1 MDGKLSLIRYIKNA
15 ITSSLENAVKEG
27 KVALEEIPDVHVEIP
42 KDSKNG
48 DFSTNVAMQLAK
60 IARMNP
66 RALAEIVISGLEVSE
81 DTIEKVEMAGAGF
94 INFYVSPKW
103 YQNELAD
110 ILKYKDDYGKM
121 TLETPKSINF
131 EYVSANPTGPL
142 HIGNAR
148 GGAVG
153 DCIANIY
160 KYCGWDVT
168 KEFYINDAGNQILK
182 FGESIGS
189 RYMQLFD
196 SNYPFPEDG
205 YQGSYITDYA
215 TEYYELHGD
224 SLVNATKEERNKA
237 LSDYALKIAVKKM
250 KDDLLA
256 YGIEYDV
263 WYSETNL
270 HESGEIND
278 VIGVMTN
285 NGATYEADDAVWF
298 KATDY
303 GCEKDEVLIRK
314 NGIPTYYAADIAYH
328 YDKFAKRNFDMAVN
342 VWGADHHGHV
352 KRMKEA
358 MKAVL
363 NTKEERLEVILM
375 QLVQLKLGE
384 EFVRLSK
391 RKGQIVT
398 LTDLVDE
405 VGVDAARFMFN
416 SLAPST
422 HMEFDL
428 DLAIRQSNENP
439 VFYVQYAH
447 ARMCSIIR
455 NIGEST
461 EGADLSLLKEK
472 QETELLDKL
481 ASFSKEISDAAAE
494 YDPSRMTKYATNLAG
509 LFHSFYNSC
518 RVKCEDVELMKARLA
533 LVEGARY
540 VLKNTLGIIG
550 VSAPE
555 QM

>member
-1 MDGKLSLIRYIKNA
+1 MDGKLSVISYIKENITKSIASA
-15 ITSSLENAVKEG
+15 IDAGSISLEAV
-27 KVALEEIPDVHVEIP
+27 PNVHVEIP
-42 KDSKNG
+42 KDVKNG
-48 DFSTNVAMQLAK
+48 DFSSNAAMQLAK
-60 IARMNP
+60 SARMNP
-66 RALAEIVISGLEVSE
+66 RVLAQIIIDGLEIDE
-81 DTIEKVEMAGAGF
+81 NIIAKVEMAGAGF
-94 INFYVSPKW
+94 INFYVADQW
-103 YQNELAD
+103 YYNELRD
-110 ILKYKDDYGKM
+110 VLKYKDDYGKM
-121 TLETPKSINF
+121 TLPEKKSINF

-153 DCIANIY
+153 DCISNIY
-160 KYCGWDVT
+160 TYCGWDVT
-168 KEFYINDAGNQILK
+168 REFYINDAGNQILK
-182 FGESIGS
+182 FGESIGA

-196 SNYPFPEDG
+196 SSYPFPEDG

-215 TEYYELHGD
+215 GAYFEKHGD
-224 SLVNATKEERNKA
+224 SLLNLSKEERNKA
-237 LSDYALKIAVKKM
+237 LSDYALEIAVAKM
-250 KDDLLA
+250 KEDLLA
-256 YGIEYDV
+256 YGVDYDV
-263 WYSETNL
+263 WYSETSL

-278 VIGVMTN
+278 VINVMTQ

-314 NGIPTYYAADIAYH
+314 NGIPTYYAADLAYH
-328 YDKFAKRNFDMAVN
+328 YDKFAKRKFDMAVN

-352 KRMKEA
+352 KRMKEG
-358 MKAVL
+358 MKALL
-363 NTKEERLEVILM
+363 NTKEEKLEVILM
-375 QLVQLKLGE
+375 QLVQLKIGE
-384 EFVRLSK
+384 DFVRLSK

-398 LTDLVDE
+398 LTDLIDE
-405 VGVDAARFMFN
+405 VGTDAARFMFN

-428 DLAIRQSNENP
+428 GLAIKQSNDNP

-455 NIGEST
+455 NINECT
-461 EGADLSLLKEK
+461 DGADLSLLKEK
-472 QETELLDKL
+472 QEMELLDKL

-494 YDPSRMTKYATNLAG
+494 FDPSRMTRYATSLAG

-518 RVKCEDVELMKARLA
+518 RVKCDDAELRKARLA
-533 LVEGARY
+533 LVEGAKY
-540 VLKNTLGIIG
+540 VLKNTLTIIG

>member
-1 MDGKLSLIRYIKNA
+1 MDGKLSLIRYIKDSIA
-15 ITSSLENAVKEG
+15 LSLKNAVGEG
-27 KVALEEIPDVHVEIP
+27 KVMLENIPDVHVEIP
-42 KDSKNG
+42 KDVKNG
-48 DFSTNVAMQLAK
+48 DFSTNIAMQLAK
-60 IARMNP
+60 LARMNP
-66 RALAEIVISGLEVSE
+66 RALADIVISGLEVSE
-81 DTIEKVEMAGAGF
+81 DIIEKVEMAGAGF

-103 YQNELAD
+103 YQNELSD

-121 TLETPKSINF
+121 KLDAPKSINF

-196 SNYPFPEDG
+196 ESYPFPEDG

-215 TEYYELHGD
+215 ISYRDIHGD
-224 SLVNATKEERNKA
+224 SLVNVSKEERNNA
-237 LSDYALKIAVKKM
+237 LSDYALVIAVKKM
-250 KDDLLA
+250 KEDLLQ
-256 YGIEYDV
+256 YGIDYDV
-263 WYSETNL
+263 WFSELTL
-270 HESGEIND
+270 HESGAIND
-278 VIGVMTN
+278 VIDVMTK

-328 YDKFAKRNFDMAVN
+328 YDKFGKRNFDMAVN

-358 MKAVL
+358 MKAVM
-363 NTKEERLEVILM
+363 NTKEEKLEVILM

-384 EFVRLSK
+384 DFVRLSK

-461 EGADLSLLKEK
+461 DGADLSLLAEK
-472 QETELLDKL
+472 QEKDLLDKL
-481 ASFSKEISDAAAE
+481 ASFSKELSEAAAE
-494 YDPSRMTKYATNLAG
+494 FDPSRMTRYATNLAG
-509 LFHSFYNSC
+509 LFHSFYNAC
-518 RVKCEDVELMKARLA
+518 RVKCEDENLMKARLA

>member
-1 MDGKLSLIRYIKNA
+1 MDGKLSLIKYIRENIASSLKNA
-15 ITSSLENAVKEG
+15 VDEG
-27 KVALEEIPDVHVEIP
+27 KVSLQEMPDIHVEIP
-42 KDSKNG
+42 KDAKNG

-60 IARMNP
+60 LARMNP
-66 RALAEIVISGLEVSE
+66 RALAEIVIGGMDLSE
-81 DTIEKVEMAGAGF
+81 DIIEKVDMAGAGF

-103 YQNELAD
+103 YQDELAD

-182 FGESIGS
+182 FGESIGA
-189 RYMQLFD
+189 RYMQIFD
-196 SNYPFPEDG
+196 ESYPFPEDG
-205 YQGSYITDYA
+205 YQGEYIRDYA
-215 TEYYELHGD
+215 LRYNELHGD
-224 SLVNATKEERNKA
+224 SLVNLPKEERNSI
-237 LSDYALKIAVKKM
+237 LSDYALVIAVAKM
-250 KDDLLA
+250 KEDLLQ
-256 YGIEYDV
+256 YGIDYDV
-263 WYSETNL
+263 WFSELTL
-270 HESGEIND
+270 HESGAIND
-278 VIGVMTN
+278 VIEVMTK

-328 YDKFAKRNFDMAVN
+328 YDKFAKRGFDMAVN

-363 NTKEERLEVILM
+363 NTKEEKLDVILM
-375 QLVQLKLGE
+375 QLVQLRLGE

-391 RKGQIVT
+391 RKGNIVT

-455 NIGEST
+455 NIGIST
-461 EGADLSLLKEK
+461 EGADLSLLVEK
-472 QETELLDKL
+472 QEHDLMDKL
-481 ASFSKEISDAAAE
+481 AGFSRELSEAAAE
-494 YDPSRMTKYATNLAG
+494 FDPSKMTKYATSLAG
-509 LFHSFYNSC
+509 LFHSFYNAC
-518 RVKCEDVELMKARLA
+518 RVKCEDENLMKARLA

-540 VLKNTLGIIG
+540 VLKSTLGIIG
-550 VSAPE
+550 VTAPE